1 MDEHVP
7 VENILL
13 ATFTEKAAKEL
24 ITRISNRTIEIGMP
38 INISDMLIGTLHSI
52 FLRLL
57 DEYRQYTTLKRNYR
71 TLDGFDQQYLIYQNN
86 KRFDEIDG
94 IKLLLNNCETYLWS
108 SAQKLCSLVNKV
120 SEENLDLDLLAKCE
134 NDKLKVLATVVRT
147 YRSILA
153 EENALDFSLIQTHF
167 WHLLKNEEVLGK
179 LRQRIRYLMV
189 DEYQDTNIIQEQI
202 LLKLASPH
210 HRICAVG
217 DDDQALYRFRG
228 ATVEN
233 ILRFRENFPSG
244 CQKIELTKNYIDE
257 VPLAQIKHAYS
268 FTSHILVYENCP
280 VQYKFFRELEFTP
293 IRTNAV
299 MFGTLVHQTI
309 EDVHRAVL
317 NGHAELVTHESIDEW
332 LHDNYRQLS
341 RNTGLYLSEGGLGV
355 VRKHVCNYVEYAQKN
370 WSIIRY
376 AEVPV
381 TLQQP
386 KFILEG
392 KIDLIRGDGNSIE
405 LLDFKSEKKPD
416 RFSEDGRDKLKRY
429 KRQLEIYAY
438 LIEKRYGMHVT
449 RMHLYYTGAESES
462 PFISFDYNAKSIQKT
477 IAEVTNIVDRIETKD
492 FRQPPTKRCN
502 QLCGNC
508 DLKHFC
514 DNI

>member
-147 YRSILA
+147 YRSVLA

-210 HRICAVG
+210 HRICVVG

-244 CQKIELTKNYIDE
+244 FQKIELTKNY
-257 VPLAQIKHAYS
+257 
-268 FTSHILVYENCP
+268 
-280 VQYKFFRELEFTP
+280 
-293 IRTNAV
+293 
-299 MFGTLVHQTI
+299 
-309 EDVHRAVL
+309 
-317 NGHAELVTHESIDEW
+317 
-332 LHDNYRQLS
+332 
-341 RNTGLYLSEGGLGV
+341 
-355 VRKHVCNYVEYAQKN
+355 
-370 WSIIRY
+370 
-376 AEVPV
+376 
-381 TLQQP
+381 
-386 KFILEG
+386 
-392 KIDLIRGDGNSIE
+392 
-405 LLDFKSEKKPD
+405 
-416 RFSEDGRDKLKRY
+416 
-429 KRQLEIYAY
+429 
-438 LIEKRYGMHVT
+438 
-449 RMHLYYTGAESES
+449 
-462 PFISFDYNAKSIQKT
+462 
-477 IAEVTNIVDRIETKD
+477 RIW
-492 FRQPPTKRCN
+492 P
-502 QLCGNC
+502 
-508 DLKHFC
+508 
-514 DNI
+514 